1 MYFFSTWQDTKL
13 KEELVVRHV
22 EVIDVITA
30 VNASSVT
37 VVPIK
42 QKYLSC
48 RTYGS
53 ILSVL

>member
-1 MYFFSTWQDTKL
+1 M

-22 EVIDVITA
+22 EVIDIIMA

-48 RTYGS
+48 RTYGI